1 MSTKFVKL
9 ALGFG
14 IVIVIGAVAA
24 TAIGG
29 RHPAAVPTAQPP
41 STKASTAESENPLD
55 TATPGETPSMLAD
68 NLISTLKIK
77 IVGQW
82 GEYGVFDLK
91 VDPAG
96 GLSSLKFPLTVDGN
110 TYDDVY
116 SLSTQ
121 LLPLNS
127 AQANKY
133 GVICNVIC
141 WGPGGV
147 VIGYNLSTYSDYA
160 KQNNLPPIP
169 PNQIAY
175 VQGVEKLTAAPAPVV
190 AVVPEDVKRVDG
202 STDSDVPVDVI
213 RSAIDA
219 NKDLTQFGAYPV
231 QTWKE
236 TNTYTRKIDDETV
249 VIIELHGTF
258 HLLPKD
264 MALVGPD
271 TRESYLKGLKY
282 TTAQYDKDGQVALVK
297 RGKDWYIYK
306 R

>member
-41 STKASTAESENPLD
+41 STKAATAESENPLD

-121 LLPLNS
+121 LLPLNF

-147 VIGYNLSTYSDYA
+147 VIGYNLSAYSDYA

-202 STDSDVPVDVI
+202 STDSDVPVDMI
-213 RSAIDA
+213 RSAINA
-219 NKDLTQFGAYPV
+219 NTDLTQSGAFPV

-236 TNTYTRKIDDETV
+236 TNTYVRKIDNEDV
-249 VIIELHGTF
+249 VVVEFHGTF
-258 HLLPKD
+258 HLMAKD
-264 MALVGPD
+264 EKFVGPD
-271 TRESYLKGLKY
+271 TLQSAQAGNKY
-282 TTAQYDKDGQVALVK
+282 TKDHYELDGQVALVK
-297 RGKDWYIYK
+297 RGHDWYIYK